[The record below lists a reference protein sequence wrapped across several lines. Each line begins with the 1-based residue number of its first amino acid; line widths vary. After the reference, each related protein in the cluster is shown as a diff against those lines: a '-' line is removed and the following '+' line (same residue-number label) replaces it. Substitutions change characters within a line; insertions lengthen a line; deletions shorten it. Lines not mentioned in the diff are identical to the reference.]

1 MHQPNHRGQCTNCI
15 ITTAKKA
22 TFLPLLVG
30 LSANYWQ
37 FLWNFGGHWD
47 KKQATRFGC
56 YRDSDQK
63 FVFIVFN
70 ITQWNLRYGNSGN
83 LAIMEHDVLQR
94 EKPPQKSQY
103 RITADISRPMHDSL
117 RHGRGL
123 DPSMDWIGLGLST
136 HSLKEIILLLAVLLL
151 TRGRDFPQPRWKR
164 LNSCAGDCVPR
175 WLVPHHD

>member
-1 MHQPNHRGQCTNCI
+1 MHQPNHRGQCTSCI

-123 DPSMDWIGLGLST
+123 DPSMDWIGLGWVYLRT
-136 HSLKEIILLLAVLLL
+136 V
-151 TRGRDFPQPRWKR
+151 WKR
-164 LNSCAGDCVPR
+164 LFFCWPYYYWREGETFRNQGGSDWTRALGIAC
-175 WLVPHHD
+175 LVD